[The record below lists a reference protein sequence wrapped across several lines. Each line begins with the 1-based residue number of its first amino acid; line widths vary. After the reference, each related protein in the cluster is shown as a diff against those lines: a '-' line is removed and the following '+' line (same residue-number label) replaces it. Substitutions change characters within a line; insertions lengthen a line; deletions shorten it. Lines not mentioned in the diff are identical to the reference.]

1 MTPRWT
7 PAARW
12 ARSLQSEDSSVD
24 EKRAMRKLRRK
35 APVLVALA
43 VILLP
48 RGLEMA
54 DACLFENTMRWKA
67 AYGECAAFRFLFALP
82 KRQIFTDKY

>member
-12 ARSLQSEDSSVD
+12 ARSWRSEDSSVD

-43 VILLP
+43 VILLSLAI
-48 RGLEMA
+48 GG
-54 DACLFENTMRWKA
+54 CLPF
-67 AYGECAAFRFLFALP
+67 
-82 KRQIFTDKY
+82 

>member
-1 MTPRWT
+1 M
-7 PAARW
+7 
-12 ARSLQSEDSSVD
+12 QSEDSSVD

-43 VILLP
+43 VILL
-48 RGLEMA
+48 
-54 DACLFENTMRWKA
+54 CLFENTMRWKA

>member
-1 MTPRWT
+1 M
-7 PAARW
+7 
-12 ARSLQSEDSSVD
+12 D

-43 VILLP
+43 VILLSLAI
-48 RGLEMA
+48 GGCL
-54 DACLFENTMRWKA
+54 LFENTMRWKA